1 MSNDAAFPIAGI
13 GASAGG
19 VEALEGFFR
28 GLPSQPGIGLV
39 IVTHL
44 SPTHESRLPE
54 ILTRFTA
61 LPVHVAEHEMEVL
74 PDAVYVLS
82 ADAVLGIKAGRLQVR
97 KQPPGRRERKPIDV
111 FLSALAQDCG
121 ERAIGIVLSGSD
133 GDGTLG
139 LKAIKERDGLTLAQV
154 ADGFGPGHAD
164 MPNSAIA
171 SGMVDFALPV
181 DQMGAKLV
189 EFAHGA
195 RLIDGLATE
204 SAEERAD
211 QTVEQVKS
219 EIYALLRNRVGH
231 DFSGYKTR
239 TFLRRI
245 QRRMQITQLVTA
257 EAYVERLRQ
266 DPQEAQAL
274 FRDLLINVTSFFRDS
289 DAFNSLARLVI
300 PRLFEGRSAEDTV
313 RIWIPG
319 CATGEEVF
327 SIGMLLREHM
337 DTLTELPRVQ
347 IFATDID
354 EHALGIARAAR
365 YPEVLLESVSPERR
379 KRFFVED
386 GASCVVSK
394 DVRDLCIFSP
404 HSVIRDP
411 PFSRMDLISCRNLL
425 IYFGIDIQNQVI
437 PLFHY
442 ALRPDGYLFLG
453 SAENVSTF
461 NDLFAPL
468 EKRHRLFRRRSDVA
482 PSLRLPLMITALR
495 TGLVGE
501 RASPRL
507 PLGAVALRQAA
518 EGHVLE
524 RYAPPHVVVN
534 GDGDVVH
541 FSARTG
547 KYLEAPA
554 GMPTR
559 QIVTIA
565 RKGLRL
571 DLRSLFREA
580 VETGRS
586 VARTGI
592 AVETD
597 DGHVQMVGLKI
608 EPLGTGNGAD
618 PLYLILFFDEGS
630 VLTRE
635 EADSQ
640 SLTSD
645 NAAAHVER
653 ELRETRDRLQA
664 MIEEYETALEDL
676 KSSNEELVS
685 VNEEQ
690 QSTNEE
696 LEASKEELQS
706 VNEELHTVNGELTTK
721 IEALDQANNDL
732 QNLFES
738 TDVATVFLDKALV
751 IRSFTPAVSRIFN
764 ILPTDRGRPI
774 TDLSSKF
781 ALPDFAEDIRRVFSE
796 QTSIERRIETGDK
809 AETYLIRLA
818 PYRNSDHE
826 VQGVVVTFVNVSSLT
841 QAEHRQQLL
850 IAELQHRTRN
860 LLALVQSLAMRTFEK
875 GPALD
880 TYSTRLAALSRV
892 QGLISEAAGG
902 RLALKEMVDREVQ
915 ALGSVAAGRVMVR
928 GDGVDLSLEHAQILG
943 LALHELATNAV
954 KHGPLKGEV
963 GLVDIAWTTESH
975 QRGGGRPWC

>member
-1 MSNDAAFPIAGI
+1 VTNSTFPIAAL

-28 GLPSQPGIGLV
+28 GLPSQPDIGLV
-39 IVTHL
+39 LVTHL

-61 LPVHVAEHEMEVL
+61 LPVHTAEHGMEVL
-74 PDAVYVLS
+74 PNAVYVLS
-82 ADAVLGIKAGRLQVR
+82 ADAVLSIEAGRLQVR
-97 KQPPGRRERKPIDV
+97 KQILGRRERKPIDV
-111 FLSALAQDCG
+111 FFSALARDRG
-121 ERAIGIVLSGSD
+121 ELAIGIVLSGGD

-139 LKAIKERDGLTLAQV
+139 LKAIKERDGLTFAQV
-154 ADGFGPGHAD
+154 SDGFGPGHPD

-171 SGMVDFALPV
+171 AGMVDFAIPV
-181 DQMGAKLV
+181 EQMGAKLV

-195 RLIDGLATE
+195 QLIDGLATE

-211 QTVEQVKS
+211 QTVEQVKF

-231 DFSGYKTR
+231 DFSGYKTK
-239 TFLRRI
+239 TFLRRV
-245 QRRMQITQLVTA
+245 QRRMQITQLATV

-266 DPQEAQAL
+266 DPQEVAAL
-274 FRDLLINVTSFFRDS
+274 FRDLMINVTSFFRDNE
-289 DAFNSLARLVI
+289 AFDSLARLVI
-300 PRLFEGRSAEDTV
+300 PKLFDGRSAEDTV
-313 RIWIPG
+313 RIWVPG

-327 SIGMLLREHM
+327 SIGILLREHM

-365 YPEVLLESVSPERR
+365 YPEALLESVSPERR
-379 KRFFVED
+379 KRFFIED
-386 GASCVVSK
+386 GASRVVSK

-442 ALRPDGYLFLG
+442 ALRPDGFLFLG
-453 SAENVSTF
+453 SAESISNF

-468 EKRHRLFRRRSDVA
+468 EKRHRLFRRRSDIA
-482 PSLRLPLMITALR
+482 PNLRLPLMITARR
-495 TGLVGE
+495 TGLAGE
-501 RASPRL
+501 KTSARL
-507 PLGAVALRQAA
+507 PRGAVALRQAA

-565 RKGLRL
+565 RKRLRL
-571 DLRSLFREA
+571 DLRTLFREA

-597 DGHVQMVGLKI
+597 DGHVQMVGLKV

-618 PLYLILFFDEGS
+618 PLYLILFFDEGG

-635 EADSQ
+635 EADGQ
-640 SLTSD
+640 SRMSD
-645 NAAAHVER
+645 DVAAHVER

-664 MIEEYETALEDL
+664 MMEEYETALEDL

-706 VNEELHTVNGELTTK
+706 VNEELHTVNGELTGK

-732 QNLFES
+732 QNLFDS

-751 IRSFTPAVSRIFN
+751 IRSFTPAVGRIFN
-764 ILPTDRGRPI
+764 IQPTDRRRPL
-774 TDLSSKF
+774 THRCSKV

-796 QTSIERRIETGDK
+796 PTSIERRIETGDK
-809 AETYLIRLA
+809 AETYLVRLA
-818 PYRNSDHE
+818 PYRDGNHE
-826 VQGVVVTFVNVSSLT
+826 VQGVVVTFVNVSSLI
-841 QAEHRQQLL
+841 QAEHRQQIL

-860 LLALVQSLAMRTFEK
+860 LLALVQSLAMQTFEK
-875 GPALD
+875 GSVLETFSA
-880 TYSTRLAALSRV
+880 RLAALSRV
-892 QGLISEAAGG
+892 QGLIGAADGG
-902 RLALKEMVDREVQ
+902 RVALKEMVDREVQ

-928 GDGVDLSLEHAQILG
+928 GDGVDLSLEHAQTLG

-954 KHGPLKGEV
+954 KYGALKGEV
-963 GLVDIAWTTESH
+963 GQVAVAWTTESH
-975 QRGGGRPWC
+975 QPGGRRPWC